1 MIGLLHKWKL
11 FLSRRSSQAFIADMR
26 SRGIS
31 IGENVKFFGNLKMVS
46 IDTTR
51 PSLVSIGNDVQI
63 VAPFTILTHGFEWTV
78 FRNKY
83 KEIIGSSGKVV
94 IGNNVY
100 IGKETCILK
109 GTCIGDNVIIGAKS
123 LVNKDIPSDCVAAG
137 VPAKKIMDLDEYFEK
152 RKGEYVEEAREYA
165 YSIYEVF
172 KRLPREEDFYEFFPL
187 FLNRDE
193 ESIERFND
201 KLRLKMKKE
210 GRGMRSLQ
218 KQLGHAYETFLRSQ
232 PRYGS
237 FEDFLRDAGIPEE
250 EIKKK

>member
-1 MIGLLHKWKL
+1 MGILSRVKL
-11 FLSRRSSQAFIADMR
+11 AVSRRSSGAFIADMR
-26 SRGIS
+26 SKGIS

-63 VAPFTILTHGFEWTV
+63 VSPFTILTHGFEWTV

-109 GTCIGDNVIIGAKS
+109 GTRIGDNVIIGAKS

-137 VPAKKIMDLDEYFEK
+137 VPAKKIMDLDEYFAK
-152 RKGEYVEEAREYA
+152 RKKEYVDEAKEYA
-165 YSIYEVF
+165 LSIYEVF
-172 KRLPREEDFYEFFPL
+172 KRMPREEDFYEFFPL
-187 FLNRDE
+187 FLPRDE
-193 ESIERFND
+193 RAIAKFNE
-201 KLRLKMKKE
+201 KLGLKMKKE
-210 GRGMRSLQ
+210 NRGMRSLQ
-218 KQLGHAYETFLRSQ
+218 KQLGPAYEHFLQSQ
-232 PRYGS
+232 PLYAT
-237 FEDFLRDAGIPEE
+237 FEDFLRDSGIPEE
-250 EIKKK
+250 EIGKQ

>member
-1 MIGLLHKWKL
+1 MSLSSRLKQV
-11 FLSRRSSQAFIADMR
+11 LSRRSSGAFIEDLR
-26 SRGIS
+26 SKGIS
-31 IGENVKFFGNLKMVS
+31 IGNNVKFFGNLKMVS

-63 VAPFTILTHGFEWTV
+63 VSPFTILTHGFEWTV

-83 KEIIGSSGKVV
+83 REIIGSAGKVIV
-94 IGNNVY
+94 GDNVY

-109 GTCIGDNVIIGAKS
+109 GTRIGNNVIIGAKS

-152 RKGEYVEEAREYA
+152 RKKEYVEEAKEYA

-172 KRLPREEDFYEFFPL
+172 QRLPREEDFYEFFPL
-187 FLNRDE
+187 FLARDE
-193 ESIERFND
+193 KSIARFNE

-210 GRGMRSLQ
+210 NRGMRSLQ
-218 KQLGHAYETFLRSQ
+218 KQLGSAFESFMRSQ
-232 PRYGS
+232 PRYAS
-237 FEDFLRDAGIPEE
+237 FEAFLKDAGIPEE
-250 EIKKK
+250 ELKKK

>member
-1 MIGLLHKWKL
+1 MMG
-11 FLSRRSSQAFIADMR
+11 FLSRLKMHTSRRSSPAFIADLR
-26 SRGIS
+26 SKGIS
-31 IGENVKFFGNLKMVS
+31 IGDNVKFFGNLKMVS

-63 VAPFTILTHGFEWTV
+63 VSPFTILTHGFEWTV

-83 KEIIGSSGKVV
+83 REIIGSSGKVV

-109 GTCIGDNVIIGAKS
+109 GTQIGDNVIIGAKS

-137 VPAKKIMDLDEYFEK
+137 VPAKKIMDLDDYFDK
-152 RKGEYVEEAREYA
+152 RKKEYVEEAKEYA
-165 YSIYEVF
+165 YSIYAVF

-187 FLNRDE
+187 FLERDE
-193 ESIERFND
+193 KSIARFNE

-210 GRGMRSLQ
+210 NRGKRSLQ
-218 KQLGHAYETFLRSQ
+218 KQLGSAYEGFLRSL
-232 PRYGS
+232 PRYES
-237 FEDFLRDAGIPEE
+237 FEDFLRDAGIPKE
-250 EIKKK
+250 EIQKK

>member
-1 MIGLLHKWKL
+1 MGLSSRLKL
-11 FLSRRSSQAFIADMR
+11 YLSRRSSQAFIADMR
-26 SRGIS
+26 SKGIT
-31 IGENVKFFGNLKMVS
+31 IGNNVKFFGNLKMVS

-83 KEIIGSSGKVV
+83 QEIIGSSGEVA

-109 GTCIGDNVIIGAKS
+109 GTQIGDNVIIGAKS

-137 VPAKKIMDLDEYFEK
+137 VPAKKIMDLDEYFDK
-152 RKGEYVEEAREYA
+152 RKGEYIDEAKEYA

-172 KRLPREEDFYEFFPL
+172 GRLPKEEDFYEFFPL
-187 FLNRDE
+187 FLPRDE
-193 ESIERFND
+193 KSIERFD
-201 KLRLKMKKE
+201 QRLRAKMKKE
-210 GRGMRSLQ
+210 GRGMRSLR
-218 KQLGHAYETFLRSQ
+218 KQLGSAYDNFLRSQ
-232 PRYGS
+232 PRYPS

-250 EIKKK
+250 EIGKK

>member
-1 MIGLLHKWKL
+1 MGILSHVKL
-11 FLSRRSSQAFIADMR
+11 AVSRRSSGAFIADMR
-26 SRGIS
+26 SKGIS

-63 VAPFTILTHGFEWTV
+63 VSPFTILTHGFEWTV

-109 GTCIGDNVIIGAKS
+109 GTRIGDNVIIGAKS

-137 VPAKKIMDLDEYFEK
+137 VPAKKIMDLDEYFAK
-152 RKGEYVEEAREYA
+152 RKKEYVDEAKEYA

-172 KRLPREEDFYEFFPL
+172 KRMPREEDFYEFFPL
-187 FLNRDE
+187 FLPRDE
-193 ESIERFND
+193 RAIAKFNE
-201 KLRLKMKKE
+201 KLGLKMKKE
-210 GRGMRSLQ
+210 NRGMRSLQ
-218 KQLGHAYETFLRSQ
+218 KQLGPAYEHFLQSQ
-232 PRYGS
+232 PLYAT
-237 FEDFLRDAGIPEE
+237 FEDFLRDSGIPEE
-250 EIKKK
+250 EIGKQ